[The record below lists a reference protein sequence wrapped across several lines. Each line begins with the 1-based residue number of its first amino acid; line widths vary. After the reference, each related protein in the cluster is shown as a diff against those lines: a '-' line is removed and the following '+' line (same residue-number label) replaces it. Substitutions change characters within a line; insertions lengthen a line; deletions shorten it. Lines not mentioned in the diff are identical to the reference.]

1 MPFSTS
7 HNLYVALCCMDL
19 LYLLCPPPHTPTHPP
34 SYAFLLF
41 LLLLQPSTLLG
52 SFLLAA
58 GVFALWILLQ
68 AGMETRM
75 FIEGGQVAAPP
86 LFLGEDK
93 LRGGGG
99 WFAICSNDE
108 LIVRQTAWT
117 YWKYKSKYSTQ
128 TECCLNSWSRQS
140 LIITAVNPSIRM
152 VDCIRA
158 INSLCLISFSLYY
171 PNWAIRQLCCL
182 VFVFFLVF
190 SF

>member
-19 LYLLCPPPHTPTHPP
+19 LYLLAPPTNTHPPALLRFPSLPSPSPVLHIVGLFSAGCCSVCSVDPAPGCHGNQNVYRRRAGGCPPP
-34 SYAFLLF
+34 
-41 LLLLQPSTLLG
+41 
-52 SFLLAA
+52 
-58 GVFALWILLQ
+58 
-68 AGMETRM
+68 
-75 FIEGGQVAAPP
+75 
-86 LFLGEDK
+86 LGEDK

-99 WFAICSNDE
+99 VWFAICSNDE

-117 YWKYKSKYSTQ
+117 YWKCKSKYSTQ
-128 TECCLNSWSRQS
+128 TECCLNSWSQQS

-152 VDCIRA
+152 VGCIRA

-171 PNWAIRQLCCL
+171 PNKAIRRLCCL
-182 VFVFFLVF
+182 VFVLFSVF